1 MEQHIRNYFLF
12 LFYMKNR
19 QEINLTGV
27 VHSLAPPSPP
37 SQALAQYSDRQKN
50 LMISNYNAQAS
61 QTTNIIRGRGASA
74 LLPTSSSTHPP
85 LSQYVY

>member
-1 MEQHIRNYFLF
+1 MEQTFVIFA
-12 LFYMKNR
+12 LFYFTGKTGK
-19 QEINLTGV
+19 EINLTGV